1 MYNTTMLEK
10 FRQWMNFNPPAA
22 LDMDGWNDFEDEFR
36 KKAPFRYFIKYA
48 IVLRIDGLFNLL
60 DRKAWKLRNT
70 YIRKYHLVDT
80 KLDYGYHEIDTRML
94 HANFELLVDYVEIE
108 CANIATAF
116 DGEAREKAL
125 GWRYKLPPL
134 LRFKE
139 FRSRELGM
147 KHLEWETTLVNPT
160 LSEYER
166 NLGQAQ
172 RAVQVIILYTWWK
185 DAYPNRESLACPLER
200 EDDDK
205 PLRFLSAKW
214 KKDNPEKSEAVA
226 QWSKD
231 SFQQELDWDDEDN
244 EMLIA
249 LIKIRKG
256 LWT

>member
-1 MYNTTMLEK
+1 MYNTTMLDK
-10 FRQWMNFNPPAA
+10 FRKWMNFNPPAA
-22 LDMDGWNDFEDEFR
+22 LDMDGWNDFEDEF
-36 KKAPFRYFIKYA
+36 KKEAPFRYFIKYA
-48 IVLRIDGLFNLL
+48 IVLRIEGVFSRL
-60 DRKAWKLRNT
+60 DRIAWKLRNT
-70 YIRKYHLVDT
+70 YIRKYHLVNT
-80 KLDYGYHEIDTRML
+80 KLEPGYHETDTRMI

-108 CANIATAF
+108 CANMATAF

-134 LRFKE
+134 LRFKQ

-147 KHLEWETTLVNPT
+147 KHLEWETTLANPT

-172 RAVQVIILYTWWK
+172 KAVQVIILYTWWK
-185 DAYPNRESLACPLER
+185 DAYPKREGPEYPLER
-200 EDDDK
+200 DDDDK

-214 KKDNPEKSEAVA
+214 KKENAEKSEQIS

-231 SFQQELDWDDEDN
+231 TYEQELEWDKEDEA
-244 EMLIA
+244 MLIT
-249 LIKIRKG
+249 LMKIRKD